1 MIGAEMKNRS
11 EDPLRAL
18 TAEATDEDLLR
29 LSSFLENLLLSRG
42 VQPSIDSPK
51 GPKPCRMF
59 SVPREIK
66 HLDGNGL
73 TLLTESFQG
82 WVGDARTDRTR
93 TSRRRVWLIFLLL
106 RWSGARLGEVLT
118 LDDLRDFD
126 LKRGAVRFGGE
137 GDAQAREVVLPSFL
151 IEEMEEAFASPD
163 LQSLRGE
170 IFRLD
175 QGFVRKKFSEQ
186 ESRSG
191 LQRELLN
198 PRVLRHSRAVELL
211 RMGVPIK
218 AVQAVLG
225 HSTPTM
231 TSVYCDF
238 SENDLQR
245 IMHHHIRKETS
256 MKTSARNTFVG
267 EVSSMRKG
275 VILTEVELTT
285 GSGLKV
291 VSVITNESAEKLDV
305 KEGKTVSA
313 VVKAPWVIIVKD
325 PQLEKTSARN
335 RFSGKI
341 TKINQGQISAEVIAM
356 LEDGTTMCA
365 LVTDESVKN
374 LELNEGQNVWF
385 LFKAFSVILNID

>member
-1 MIGAEMKNRS
+1 
-11 EDPLRAL
+11 
-18 TAEATDEDLLR
+18 
-29 LSSFLENLLLSRG
+29 
-42 VQPSIDSPK
+42 
-51 GPKPCRMF
+51 
-59 SVPREIK
+59 
-66 HLDGNGL
+66 
-73 TLLTESFQG
+73 
-82 WVGDARTDRTR
+82 
-93 TSRRRVWLIFLLL
+93 
-106 RWSGARLGEVLT
+106 
-118 LDDLRDFD
+118 
-126 LKRGAVRFGGE
+126 
-137 GDAQAREVVLPSFL
+137 VVLPSFL